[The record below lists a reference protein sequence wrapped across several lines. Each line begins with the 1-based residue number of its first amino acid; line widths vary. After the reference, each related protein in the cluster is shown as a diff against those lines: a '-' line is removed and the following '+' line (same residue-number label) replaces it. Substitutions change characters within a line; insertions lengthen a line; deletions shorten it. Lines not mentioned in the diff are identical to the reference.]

1 MPLYQ
6 LSVATFMLST
16 KQPQIL
22 TDIQNPAF
30 SVHISVGLLRG
41 SAHLAAFTQVSVGW
55 VDGSDLLRTL
65 LSQTNWACSAFTVLL
80 EPAG

>member
-22 TDIQNPAF
+22 TGIQNPAF
-30 SVHISVGLLRG
+30 SVHISVGLLCG
-41 SAHLAAFTQVSVGW
+41 SAILLGSLKFLWVGW
-55 VDGSDLLRTL
+55 AALIYSELY
-65 LSQTNWACSAFTVLL
+65 
-80 EPAG
+80 